1 MHIADFFQKQKKV
14 LYFFSE
20 LKYNPTI
27 KTPPKERKDWMK
39 MKKGI
44 AMLLAL
50 MLVAVCFA
58 GCGSKKDSDLAYVKD
73 KGKLIVG
80 ITDYAPMD
88 YKDENGNW
96 TGFDAEFAQLVAK
109 ELGVEVDFFVL
120 SDWGQKFYELET
132 KNIDAVWNGMT
143 ITEEAKLNASVSDAY
158 VINAQVVVMKADV
171 VGSYT
176 TEESLKSLSFAVE
189 SGSAGEEALQ
199 GIGITEYVA
208 VQDQTSAVMEVAA
221 GTADAC
227 VIDITMANAMTGAGT
242 SYDDLA
248 AGMAL
253 TSEEYGIAFRK
264 DSDLTAKVNE
274 IMKDLI
280 SDGSLPALAEKYGLT
295 LAG

>member
-1 MHIADFFQKQKKV
+1 MHIADFLQNRKMM

-20 LKYNPTI
+20 LKYNPII
-27 KTPPKERKDWMK
+27 KSPPQKKGLEI
-39 MKKGI
+39 MKKII
-44 AMLLAL
+44 ALVLTL
-50 MLVAVCFA
+50 VLVAACFA
-58 GCGSKKDSDLAYVKD
+58 GCGGKKDSDLAYVK
-73 KGKLIVG
+73 KNGKLIVG
-80 ITDYAPMD
+80 ITDYEPMD

-109 ELGVEVDFFVL
+109 ELGVEVEFFVL

-171 VGSYT
+171 VGDYT
-176 TEESLKSLSFAVE
+176 TEESLKSLFFAVE

-227 VIDITMANAMTGAGT
+227 VIDITMANAMTGPGT

-248 AGMAL
+248 VGMAL

-274 IMKDLI
+274 IMKKLI
-280 SDGSLPALAEKYGLT
+280 EDGTLPALAEKYSLT